1 MVGDNGKPVFPDQLL
16 QAGHFVRF
24 TAEVDLPVD
33 DTSPIEILTQRSA
46 MRTAIGCKNQ
56 DRIER
61 GHPSH
66 PTVPRFEY
74 LVLSFEFRPPT
85 RYSPAGLYGN
95 SEFRIPNSEFS

>member
-1 MVGDNGKPVFPDQLL
+1 VVGDDGKPVFPDQLL

-56 DRIER
+56 DRVER
-61 GHPSH
+61 DHPSH
-66 PTVPRFEY
+66 PTP
-74 LVLSFEFRPPT
+74 LSVEF
-85 RYSPAGLYGN
+85 
-95 SEFRIPNSEFS
+95 